1 MANPFGSDKNGA
13 GLGTTEL
20 SVIKRRSATLTLT
33 IPCFKYQNKFVDIS
47 LAAKEETFGQLRSL
61 NVHTKFK

>member
-20 SVIKRRSATLTLT
+20 FCYKKA
-33 IPCFKYQNKFVDIS
+33 IS
-47 LAAKEETFGQLRSL
+47 NPNFDDSL
-61 NVHTKFK
+61 FQISKQVR